1 MSAADFQSAL
11 NPAASESAHI
21 THLWWTFFWVTL
33 VIFALVAIFL
43 FMAMLRNI
51 HRSPGDPQQPIL
63 PEPTQAGESRATK
76 VVSALVVIT
85 VLILFA
91 LLIGDFFTGNA
102 IYATPDPNAL
112 SIKITGHQ
120 WWWEVEYQDPQPSE
134 IVTTANEI
142 HVPVGKSVKL
152 ELQSSDVIHSFWV

>member
-21 THLWWTFFWVTL
+21 AHLWWTFFWVTL

-43 FMAMLRNI
+43 FIAILRNI
-51 HRSPGDPQQPIL
+51 RRGSDDPQLAI
-63 PEPTQAGESRATK
+63 PEPAEATESRATT

-102 IYATPDPNAL
+102 IYAT
-112 SIKITGHQ
+112 
-120 WWWEVEYQDPQPSE
+120 
-134 IVTTANEI
+134 
-142 HVPVGKSVKL
+142 
-152 ELQSSDVIHSFWV
+152 